1 MTGSLDGGGRSL
13 WDILPQIKTLLFQLL
28 NMNDYLFIHSFLSL
42 LVLLV
47 IRDNTLS
54 LQSFTALPL
63 KLSFV
68 DATLEGLDKIQILIQ
83 QVWDQPRLRF
93 CSSNKLSGEGDSAS
107 LQTILSSED
116 LQNNRIKNIE
126 AVSQSLPNLA
136 KEVSMHGL
144 TFSTSQVKK
153 EKKCLFTESSEQR
166 RKKKGAQ
173 DRGPMPQLSL
183 YPCSQG
189 RTSSQVQLFS
199 MGIVMVDD
207 RYALMHA
214 FI

>member
-1 MTGSLDGGGRSL
+1 MTGSLDGGGRRL

-83 QVWDQPRLRF
+83 
-93 CSSNKLSGEGDSAS
+93 
-107 LQTILSSED
+107 
-116 LQNNRIKNIE
+116 
-126 AVSQSLPNLA
+126 
-136 KEVSMHGL
+136 
-144 TFSTSQVKK
+144 
-153 EKKCLFTESSEQR
+153 
-166 RKKKGAQ
+166 
-173 DRGPMPQLSL
+173 
-183 YPCSQG
+183 
-189 RTSSQVQLFS
+189 
-199 MGIVMVDD
+199 
-207 RYALMHA
+207 
-214 FI
+214 